1 MTETSNKAQLHISLK
16 MNPQTQN
23 RLAALAVGAATLAYL
38 GVKKPW
44 KKTEPKTEDVPE
56 SKLPDDGKVKKGI
69 LEKEKSMSNSPVIQE
84 QGRDQVKTA
93 TDEHQKRNWWYSNP
107 KKE

>member
-1 MTETSNKAQLHISLK
+1 
-16 MNPQTQN
+16 MNPQTQK
-23 RLAALAVGAATLAYL
+23 RLAALAVGAGTLAYL

-44 KKTEPKTEDVPE
+44 KKTETKTKDVPE
-56 SKLPDDGKVKKGI
+56 SKLPDHGKNKKRI

-84 QGRDQVKTA
+84 QGGDLVKTA
-93 TDEHQKRNWWYSNP
+93 TDENKKRNWWYSNP

>member
-44 KKTEPKTEDVPE
+44 KKTGPKTEDVPE
-56 SKLPDDGKVKKGI
+56 SKLPDGKMKKGI
-69 LEKEKSMSNSPVIQE
+69 QEKEKSMSNSPVIQE
-84 QGRDQVKTA
+84 QGRDQVNTA
-93 TDEHQKRNWWYSNP
+93 TDEHQKRNWWYSNS

>member
-1 MTETSNKAQLHISLK
+1 

-23 RLAALAVGAATLAYL
+23 RLAALAVGAGTLAYL

-44 KKTEPKTEDVPE
+44 EKTGPKTEDVPE
-56 SKLPDDGKVKKGI
+56 SKLPDHGKIKKGI

-93 TDEHQKRNWWYSNP
+93 TDEHQKRNWWYSKP

>member
-1 MTETSNKAQLHISLK
+1 

-56 SKLPDDGKVKKGI
+56 SKLSDHGEIKKIVLFDCSEIKKGI

>member
-1 MTETSNKAQLHISLK
+1 

-56 SKLPDDGKVKKGI
+56 SKLPDHGKNKKRI

-84 QGRDQVKTA
+84 QERDQVKTA

>member
-1 MTETSNKAQLHISLK
+1 

-44 KKTEPKTEDVPE
+44 KKTEPKTEGVPE

-93 TDEHQKRNWWYSNP
+93 TDEHGKRNWWYSNS

>member
-44 KKTEPKTEDVPE
+44 KKTEPKTEGVPE

-69 LEKEKSMSNSPVIQE
+69 LEKEKSMSNSPVQE

>member
-1 MTETSNKAQLHISLK
+1 

-23 RLAALAVGAATLAYL
+23 RLAALAVGAGTLAYL

>member
-1 MTETSNKAQLHISLK
+1 
-16 MNPQTQN
+16 MNPQTQK
-23 RLAALAVGAATLAYL
+23 RLAALAVGAGTLAYV

-56 SKLPDDGKVKKGI
+56 SKLPDGKIKKGI
-69 LEKEKSMSNSPVIQE
+69 VEIVDSKSMSNSPVIQE

>member
-1 MTETSNKAQLHISLK
+1 

-44 KKTEPKTEDVPE
+44 KKTGPKTEDVPE
-56 SKLPDDGKVKKGI
+56 SKLPDHGKIKKGI
-69 LEKEKSMSNSPVIQE
+69 
-84 QGRDQVKTA
+84 
-93 TDEHQKRNWWYSNP
+93 
-107 KKE
+107 KKKFSLTIGYEEICSLCHL